1 VPVGSAGP
9 PTAGPPPEAIK
20 AIPVRHVGRWIAA
33 AVVLLVVASLVRS
46 VVTNDRFEW
55 NVVGDFLF
63 DPRVIDG
70 LVLTLELTVCAMVAG
85 VLIGVLLA
93 VMRLSPNPL
102 VSSVSGFY
110 IWLFRGTPVLVQ
122 LLFWNFIAALYPTID
137 LGIPFL
143 APDLVSLEANTLI
156 TPFIVALLGLGLNEG
171 AYMAE
176 IVRAGVL
183 SVPEG
188 QTHAAQALGMTRLQT
203 MRRIVLPQAMRVII
217 PPTGNETISMLKT
230 TSLVSVIAYAE
241 LLYASQLIYSQ
252 NYRTIQLLIVASIW
266 YLVLTTILST
276 GQYYLER
283 RFGRGTQRELPLTPL
298 QRIKRVLVPGH
309 AEPPTVPQRAP
320 DSAGGIGL

>member
-1 VPVGSAGP
+1 M
-9 PTAGPPPEAIK
+9 
-20 AIPVRHVGRWIAA
+20 
-33 AVVLLVVASLVRS
+33 LLIVASLVRS

-63 DPRVIDG
+63 DPRIMDG
-70 LVLTLELTVCAMVAG
+70 VVLTIEITIAAMVAG

-102 VSSVSGFY
+102 VAGVAGFY
-110 IWLFRGTPVLVQ
+110 VWLFRGTPVLVQ
-122 LLFWNFIAALYPTID
+122 LLFWNFIAALYPVID

-143 APDLVSLEANTLI
+143 APDLISLNANTFI
-156 TPFIVALLGLGLNEG
+156 TPFVVALLGLGLNEG

-183 SVPEG
+183 SVDEG
-188 QTHAAQALGMTRLQT
+188 QTHASQALGMTRLQT

-241 LLYASQLIYSQ
+241 LLYASQLIYSE

-266 YLVLTTILST
+266 YLVMTTVLTI
-276 GQYYLER
+276 GQSYLER
-283 RFGRGTQRELPLTPL
+283 RFGRGLRREAPLTPW
-298 QRIKRVLVPGH
+298 QRITRIVMPRHADPATIPPLGRDQSGGPG
-309 AEPPTVPQRAP
+309 A
-320 DSAGGIGL
+320 